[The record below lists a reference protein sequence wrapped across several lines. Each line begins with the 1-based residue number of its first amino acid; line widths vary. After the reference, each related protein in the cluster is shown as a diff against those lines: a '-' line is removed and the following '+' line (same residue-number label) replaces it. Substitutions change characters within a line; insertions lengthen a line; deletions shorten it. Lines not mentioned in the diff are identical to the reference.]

1 MHFSLRR
8 RAALGIAF
16 TTLGLGLMTL
26 ATRPAA
32 AQVTTM
38 VADDITPAAG
48 FAGQSVT
55 GFTFSVANFNA
66 AAVSAAPT
74 VYFYSS
80 SGSGGGPGTLLGGI
94 NFNTILFASSSV
106 NTFTYNPGTALFS
119 LPAAG
124 GFFWAGMSFSD
135 GATGTATPAQLNNL
149 GQGIFNPPTVGS
161 SQDAFFQ
168 STAPAAVVNNPA
180 GSFFNFGGTPAANF
194 GWQFLAGTNTVYSN
208 TTTFT
213 GQGYRNGGAVAP
225 VPETSTTVSL
235 GLLLALGMG
244 GLLVASKRRKNH
256 SQA

>member
-1 MHFSLRR
+1 MRSSLRR
-8 RAALGIAF
+8 RASLGIAF
-16 TTLGLGLMTL
+16 TALGLMTL
-26 ATRPAA
+26 AARPAA

-38 VADDITPAAG
+38 VADDITPATG

-74 VYFYSS
+74 VYFYNS
-80 SGSGGGPGTLLGGI
+80 SGSGGGPGTLLDGI
-94 NFNTILFASSSV
+94 NFNAISFTPNSV
-106 NTFTYNPGTALFS
+106 GTFTYNPGTALFS

-135 GATGTATPAQLNNL
+135 GATGTATAAQLNNL

-180 GSFFNFGGTPAANF
+180 GGVFNFSGNPVANF
-194 GWQFLAGTNTVYSN
+194 GWKFLVGTNTVYNN
-208 TTTFT
+208 TTTFS
-213 GQGYRNGGAVAP
+213 GQGYQNGGAMAP
-225 VPETSTTVSL
+225 VPEASTTASL

-244 GLLVASKRRKNH
+244 GLLIASKRKKT
-256 SQA
+256 SIQA